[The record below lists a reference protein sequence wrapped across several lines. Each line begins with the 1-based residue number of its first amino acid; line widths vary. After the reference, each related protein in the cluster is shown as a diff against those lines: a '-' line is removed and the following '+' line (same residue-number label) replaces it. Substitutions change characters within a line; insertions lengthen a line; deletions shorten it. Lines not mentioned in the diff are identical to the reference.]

1 MPKIKMEGK
10 VFVMEEFNKDL
21 NNEPENEV
29 AEETVETIETVVE
42 DAPVEEDFDFAPEA
56 VEKCCCTENTKKKI
70 SVTGIILYA
79 FGALSIVFGIVNLI
93 STLSTIKQMY
103 GSLQPLDFYT
113 TLSIITP
120 LMTSAMLG
128 IVAIGIGRLLF
139 MVKNK

>member
-1 MPKIKMEGK
+1 MEGK

-29 AEETVETIETVVE
+29 AEETVETIETVVA

-56 VEKCCCTENTKKKI
+56 VEKCCCTENTQKKI

-79 FGALSIVFGIVNLI
+79 FGALSIVFGIVSLI